1 MINYKKIFSTVLL
14 LACLSLNA
22 AAYTEISV
30 GEAPKWQIDWS
41 YNQARP
47 DWQEPNASD
56 YANFTVMF
64 VTIEEALQPYV
75 SDDDLMAVFING
87 EIRGLSGPATDVS
100 TGKPDATHFLLKAYG
115 NENIGDLL
123 TITLQYYNAQLK
135 QVFSRSTTMIC
146 NEEADFGIEEDF
158 VPDFTFG
165 SPKYP
170 VVTSLYVTSTI
181 AAEGIR
187 PSDGDMVGAFVGDEC
202 RGVITWSVN
211 EGQWPVLNAYKR
223 NAEETVTLKYY
234 DSANSSIITLDEG
247 SYVLTGDVN
256 SDGIVDVSD
265 YIGIANYIM
274 GNTPS
279 GFNKKSAD
287 VNGDGLIDVSDYIGV
302 ANIILYGKVKP

>member
-1 MINYKKIFSTVLL
+1 MMNFKKIFSTVLL
-14 LACLSLNA
+14 LASLSLNVA
-22 AAYTEISV
+22 ASTEISV

-64 VTIEEALQPYV
+64 VAIEEALQPYV
-75 SDDDLMAVFING
+75 SDDDLLAVFVNG
-87 EIRGLSGPATDVS
+87 EIRGLSGPVTDVS
-100 TGKPDATHFLLKAYG
+100 TGKLDATRFLLKAYG
-115 NENIGDLL
+115 NESIGDVLN
-123 TITLQYYNAQLK
+123 ITMEYYNAQLK
-135 QVFSRSTTMIC
+135 QVFSRSTTIIC
-146 NEEADFGIEEDF
+146 DEEAELGIEEEF
-158 VPDFTFG
+158 VPDFTSG

-170 VVTSLYVTSTI
+170 VVTPLYVTSTI

-187 PSDGDMVGAFVGDEC
+187 PSGGDMVGAFVGDEC
-202 RGVITWSVN
+202 RGVSTWLAD

-223 NAEETVTLKYY
+223 NADETVTLRYY
-234 DSANSSIITLDEG
+234 DSANGRILTLEEG

-256 SDGIVDVSD
+256 GDGIVDVSD

-274 GNTPS
+274 GSAPS
-279 GFNKKSAD
+279 GFNAKAAD